1 MDEFKHSAEFTPS
14 ASHSLPILLFFGL
27 GDSRHPAYYALKPAQ
42 ARLVCHSNQ
51 TIIIMLSVSLLSL
64 VTLALYLAATIVLWR
79 PFMQADKSDEI
90 VSNRG
95 LAGLLSL
102 AGLLTHSA
110 LLSGQLFTETGLNLA
125 ISNVGSLISWVG
137 ILTLI
142 LVSLAKPFENLG
154 IVMLPLAMLTITSAW
169 LFPGTIVSGRPVTSS
184 QTIHIVV
191 SLLAYSFLFLAALQS
206 LLLLVQ
212 ERQLRQ
218 HQPGGFIRALPAMET
233 MEDLMFLMI
242 GSGFSLLT
250 LTLISGVFFSEA
262 LFGKPLQ
269 FTHHTILSIA
279 AWFVF
284 GVLLLG
290 HWKLGWRGRTA
301 IRWTLVGFVLLILAY
316 FGSKFVFE
324 VLKQA

>member
-1 MDEFKHSAEFTPS
+1 
-14 ASHSLPILLFFGL
+14 
-27 GDSRHPAYYALKPAQ
+27 
-42 ARLVCHSNQ
+42 
-51 TIIIMLSVSLLSL
+51 MLSVSLLSL
-64 VTLALYLAATIVLWR
+64 VTLVLYLCAAIVLWR
-79 PFMQADKSDEI
+79 PFMQADKSGETA
-90 VSNRG
+90 SQRG
-95 LAGLLSL
+95 LAGLLAI

-110 LLSGQLFTETGLNLA
+110 VLSSELFTNTGLNLA
-125 ISNVGSLISWVG
+125 ISTVGSLISWVG

-154 IVMLPLAMLTITSAW
+154 IVMLPLAMLAILAAW
-169 LFPGTIVSGRPVTSS
+169 IFPGTPVSSRVATTS

-218 HQPGGFIRALPAMET
+218 HQPGGFIRVLPAMET
-233 MEDLMFLMI
+233 MEGLMFLMI
-242 GSGFSLLT
+242 GNGFSLLT
-250 LTLISGVFFSEA
+250 LTLISGVFFSET
-262 LFGKPLQ
+262 LFGKPLK
-269 FTHHTILSIA
+269 FTHHTVLSIA

-284 GVLLLG
+284 GGLLLG

-301 IRWTLVGFVLLILAY
+301 IQWTLVGFGLLILAY

-324 VLKQA
+324 VLKQG